1 MVLTDHANDLL
12 SHIALRLVKIIEP
25 CLVEQERMTNA
36 QLLMYGSKHL
46 KQNFFLFFSLN
57 NCEYHGVSDLEN
69 PARSIDTKFK
79 R

>member
-1 MVLTDHANDLL
+1 MSRSLIYSTVIYRSGGILTEYRVVLTDHANDLL

-46 KQNFFLFFSLN
+46 
-57 NCEYHGVSDLEN
+57 E
-69 PARSIDTKFK
+69 
-79 R
+79 